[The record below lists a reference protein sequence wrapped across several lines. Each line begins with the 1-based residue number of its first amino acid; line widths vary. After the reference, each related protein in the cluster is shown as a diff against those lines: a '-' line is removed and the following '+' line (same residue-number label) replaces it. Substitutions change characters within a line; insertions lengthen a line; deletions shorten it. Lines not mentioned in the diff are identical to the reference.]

1 MWMTN
6 NPSLITILFQANC
19 VKCFTKS
26 YKLHLVFMLNFN
38 LAIDQGSIFFQNVVV
53 FEFTEHEPQAKLVQN
68 KLVPVPSSQSPLGQR
83 KKPSVTVLGKKS
95 EVTQVSYTVFVIY
108 FLQLY
113 SFILVSYFF
122 IRATTK
128 QDLLWLIKNAKTLI
142 IKHKLYVVLLFWGKL
157 LTITILQAAPVLYYD
172 SPYKEL
178 WQLKLS
184 MSIFV
189 LCITINDR

>member
-1 MWMTN
+1 MTN

-53 FEFTEHEPQAKLVQN
+53 FEFIEHESQAKLVQN

-122 IRATTK
+122 IRAT
-128 QDLLWLIKNAKTLI
+128 
-142 IKHKLYVVLLFWGKL
+142 
-157 LTITILQAAPVLYYD
+157 
-172 SPYKEL
+172 
-178 WQLKLS
+178 
-184 MSIFV
+184 
-189 LCITINDR
+189 

>member
-38 LAIDQGSIFFQNVVV
+38 LAIDQSSIFFQNVVVV
-53 FEFTEHEPQAKLVQN
+53 FEFTEHESQAKLVQN

-142 IKHKLYVVLLFWGKL
+142 IKHKLYVVLLFCGKL

-184 MSIFV
+184 TCQFLFYV
-189 LCITINDR
+189 